1 VAPAGL
7 GSTVGVVS
15 EGGVPLDVPIARR
28 LLFVCLVAAGLGLLA
43 AGAADA
49 QGGRQTAALRAR
61 ASVASALAA
70 SAALG
75 LDRGLFVSSPG
86 GASVTAAHVARWRP
100 LVRRAAR
107 HSGFGPNLLEA
118 LVFVESSGRP
128 DAIAGGGVASSAGL
142 TQIGARTAKR
152 LLHMHVNMRRSG
164 ALTHRIERADARGA
178 HRTARQ
184 LRRWRARYDARFA
197 PAKSLRAAVRY
208 LVLAR
213 RYLGRADLAVAAYHL
228 GIRNVQRLVRSYG
241 GEAPSY
247 AELYFGSAPDRHAR
261 TWRRLASFGETSRD
275 YYWKVLAAKR
285 IMRLYR
291 RDPAALRFES
301 RQQARKNSAEEF
313 MHPRFRTAQFAR
325 PRSLASA
332 WRHRVLRAI
341 PLDTART
348 HIKVSRFL
356 GQEARALGRSRRLY
370 RGLRAPALDALLY
383 IGRRVHRLS
392 GTRAPLLVTSAVR
405 DNRYQRVLM
414 RTNANAARTYSTHT
428 TGYAFDVAR
437 TYRTARQA
445 AAFEFVL
452 ERLEAVNAIAFIRES
467 AAIHIA
473 VAADFERKLAL
484 LARA

>member
-1 VAPAGL
+1 
-7 GSTVGVVS
+7 
-15 EGGVPLDVPIARR
+15 
-28 LLFVCLVAAGLGLLA
+28 
-43 AGAADA
+43 
-49 QGGRQTAALRAR
+49 
-61 ASVASALAA
+61 
-70 SAALG
+70 
-75 LDRGLFVSSPG
+75 
-86 GASVTAAHVARWRP
+86 
-100 LVRRAAR
+100 
-107 HSGFGPNLLEA
+107 
-118 LVFVESSGRP
+118 
-128 DAIAGGGVASSAGL
+128 
-142 TQIGARTAKR
+142 
-152 LLHMHVNMRRSG
+152 MHVNMRRSG

-341 PLDTART
+341 PLLRMLVAVPMLELRIVVRIDVDPDGEHGLTAA
-348 HIKVSRFL
+348 H
-356 GQEARALGRSRRLY
+356 
-370 RGLRAPALDALLY
+370 
-383 IGRRVHRLS
+383 
-392 GTRAPLLVTSAVR
+392 
-405 DNRYQRVLM
+405 
-414 RTNANAARTYSTHT
+414 
-428 TGYAFDVAR
+428 VAR
-437 TYRTARQA
+437 TAW
-445 AAFEFVL
+445 
-452 ERLEAVNAIAFIRES
+452 VNATTSLR
-467 AAIHIA
+467 
-473 VAADFERKLAL
+473 RL
-484 LARA
+484 